1 VNHLQ
6 EEFTNSGRQ
15 LTKEEET
22 FWNEQT
28 KNKYESY
35 EKKVYSAF
43 REKEYI
49 DMLQKGLSDFD
60 QRESGKVLD
69 MGCGTG
75 VSSIVISNLGFDVT
89 GIDISSN
96 LIDQAIK
103 LSEDATVSWLKDS
116 LLRSNS
122 LTNKP
127 TFIVGDITNL
137 DVADNSIDICFLC
150 GVLHHFPNYE
160 AVLKE
165 TNRVLKKDGIMIA
178 VESNLLNWTYRLS
191 FYLVN
196 KKKGVTPNEYPLSP
210 IEVEKRV
217 NKYFTNVRLSQ
228 FRENDV
234 PFLRQIGWLGNGLS
248 GNIIRKT
255 VLVLKNN
262 FMPKISRGTFFIVS
276 CKK

>member
-1 VNHLQ
+1 MNQLQ
-6 EEFTNSGRQ
+6 EPLTNPGRQ
-15 LTKEEET
+15 LKKQEEN
-22 FWNEQT
+22 FWDKQT

-43 REKEYI
+43 REEEYI
-49 DMLQKGLSDFD
+49 KMIKKGM
-60 QRESGKVLD
+60 SGFGTRKGDKVLD
-69 MGCGTG
+69 LGCGTG
-75 VSSIVISNLGFDVT
+75 VSSIVLSNMGFNVT

-103 LSEDATVSWLKDS
+103 LSEDVTIPWLKDGILQS
-116 LLRSNS
+116 DPLK
-122 LTNKP
+122 NKP

-137 DVADNSIDICFLC
+137 DFEDNSIDICFLC

-178 VESNLLNWTYRLS
+178 IESNLLNWPYRLS

-196 KKKGVTPNEYPLSP
+196 RKKGVTPNEYPLSP
-210 IEVEKRV
+210 IEVGNNVK
-217 NKYFTNVRLSQ
+217 KYFTDVKQSQ

-234 PFLRQIGWLGNGLS
+234 PFLRQMGWFGNGPFGNLIKITVLALK
-248 GNIIRKT
+248 NII
-255 VLVLKNN
+255 
-262 FMPKISRGTFFIVS
+262 MPKIGRGTFFIVC